1 MALHQV
7 VIMGDP
13 ILRTAAAEVDV
24 FDQDLKI
31 LVRDMF
37 ETMYHAE
44 GIGLAAPQIG
54 ISQRVIVV
62 DLRSEEQ
69 PEARLALINPEIVWA
84 SRDNEKS
91 SEGCLSIPG
100 LEEVIKRSSA
110 IRVAAVG
117 IDGGQMELEADG
129 LFARVLQHEIDHI
142 DGILFV
148 DRVSALKRRILM
160 KKWKKIQS
168 EED

>member
-1 MALHQV
+1 MA
-7 VIMGDP
+7 IRKIRIWPDP
-13 ILRTAAAEVDV
+13 ALSEVAAPVESVDDEIRT
-24 FDQDLKI
+24 LI
-31 LVRDMF
+31 TDMF

-69 PEARLALINPEIVWA
+69 PEACLALINPEIVWA

-91 SEGCLSIPG
+91 PEGCLSIPG

-110 IRVAAVG
+110 IRVEAVG